1 MSNPLSNPPITSS
14 DPSLFVVVGAGQ
26 IGPLVT
32 ERLRSLGHRVRVVRR
47 SAGARG
53 PAGVEQV
60 SADLMNPAEAAR
72 ALRGAQ
78 VVIHCAT
85 PRYHQW
91 GQELLPMTRGILSGA
106 KEAGA
111 RLVALDNLYMYGTPP
126 GGRMREDSPSAP
138 RSKKGALRA
147 AAAEELLSA
156 GTRGELPVILG
167 RAADFVG
174 PGARLAAIFGDRFW
188 SRLMD
193 GKSVEYFGDADQ
205 PHSYSYV
212 PDVAAGLV
220 TLATTADPAVWNR
233 VWHLPVNAAESTR
246 VWIERFASAAGRSPS
261 VSKMPGWMLAMVGL
275 FIPEAGEVRE
285 MQYQWEGP
293 FILDDTAFRTRFGAS
308 PTGVP
313 TIVRET
319 LAWAEETYGPKANY
333 GLAAKKS
340 S

>member
-1 MSNPLSNPPITSS
+1 
-14 DPSLFVVVGAGQ
+14 
-26 IGPLVT
+26 
-32 ERLRSLGHRVRVVRR
+32 
-47 SAGARG
+47 
-53 PAGVEQV
+53 
-60 SADLMNPAEAAR
+60 
-72 ALRGAQ
+72 
-78 VVIHCAT
+78 
-85 PRYHQW
+85 
-91 GQELLPMTRGILSGA
+91 MTRGILSGA

-174 PGARLAAIFGDRFW
+174 PGAKLAAIFGDRFW
-188 SRLMD
+188 SRLLS
-193 GKSVEYFGDADQ
+193 GKSVEYFGDAEQ

-220 TLATTADPAVWNR
+220 TLATTADPAAWNR
-233 VWHLPVNAAESTR
+233 VWHLPVHAAESTR

-308 PTGVP
+308 PTSIP

-319 LAWAEETYGPKANY
+319 LAWAEETYGAKASY

>member
-1 MSNPLSNPPITSS
+1 MSNASQ
-14 DPSLFVVVGAGQ
+14 FVVVGAGQ

-32 ERLRSLGHRVRVVRR
+32 ERLLAQGHRVRVVRR
-47 SAGARG
+47 SAGGAA
-53 PAGVEQV
+53 PAGAEQV

-72 ALRGAQ
+72 ALRGAA

-85 PRYHQW
+85 PRYHRW
-91 GQELLPMTRGILSGA
+91 AEELLPMTRGILSGA

-111 RLVALDNLYMYGTPP
+111 RLVVLDNLYMYGAPP
-126 GGRMREDSPSAP
+126 GGIMREDTPVAP

-147 AAAEELLSA
+147 AAAEELLGA
-156 GTRGELPVILG
+156 GRRGELPVILG

-174 PGARLAAIFGDRFW
+174 PGARLAATFGDRFW
-188 SRLMD
+188 SRLIG

-205 PHSYSYV
+205 AHSYSYV
-212 PDVAAGLV
+212 PDVAAALV
-220 TLATTADPAVWNR
+220 TLATAANPAVWNR
-233 VWHLPVNAAESTR
+233 VWHLPVNPAESTR
-246 VWIERFASAAGRSPS
+246 AWIERFAKAAGKSPAL
-261 VSKMPGWMLAMVGL
+261 SKMPGWMLAMVGL

-285 MQYQWEGP
+285 MQYQWEAP
-293 FILDDTAFRTRFGAS
+293 FILDDRAFRDRFGLL

-319 LAWAEETYGPKANY
+319 VAWAEETYGPKPAY